1 MRLKAVETLVCQKG
15 LGLDNAIAASLCVLI
30 GVALLEFSNVVEC
43 CMVRPHCARDAWSP
57 RVRCGRSIVVVWSG
71 AIVPFAVG
79 IPMLMV
85 SVALEFR
92 ARTSCLVGDCTPGD
106 VT

>member
-1 MRLKAVETLVCQKG
+1 
-15 LGLDNAIAASLCVLI
+15 
-30 GVALLEFSNVVEC
+30 
-43 CMVRPHCARDAWSP
+43 MVRPLCARDAWSP
-57 RVRCGRSIVVVWSG
+57 RVRCRRSIVAVWTG
-71 AIVPFAVG
+71 ASVPLAVG

-92 ARTSCLVGDCTPGD
+92 ARTSCLVEDRTLGD